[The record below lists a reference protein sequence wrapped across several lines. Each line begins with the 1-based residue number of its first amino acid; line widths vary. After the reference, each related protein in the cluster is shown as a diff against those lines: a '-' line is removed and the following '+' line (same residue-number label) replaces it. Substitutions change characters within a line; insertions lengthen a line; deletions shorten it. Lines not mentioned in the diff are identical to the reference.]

1 MKSKIIFNSKS
12 HTYTSGKKIQYS
24 SVSSL
29 IGKYKQPYNAEYWS
43 LYKAYERVLGDK
55 FKDLKRGYKLQDSS
69 LFKHLRNF
77 ADEQKVLKTQ
87 LEILQEWKGEK
98 DKSIIKGNEYHTFK
112 ENQAIS
118 SGVCLNPFS
127 DCNYPTVESTKITVK
142 NKVEYREPTVDEL
155 YDLVDGFHPELILW
169 NNDYKLA
176 GQADK
181 VFIETINGVRYAEI
195 DDYKTNKAIKKA
207 NFFGKMLDPLGHLDC
222 CVSGDTK
229 LITEDGIVK
238 IKDTLDIP
246 IKIWNGNVWSEVIP
260 FKTKSNTTLY
270 RVLFDDGSYLDVTD
284 NHKFLIKYRLDKD
297 FIEQT
302 TEDIINKMNTTKWLP
317 RVPNSNIKYI
327 EKGIEVLEAYD
338 YGFLLGDGT
347 VGKWKSEIKA
357 ELYNKDKQIK
367 FVTGEKRNY
376 SNHIIQYFDL
386 DYKFS
391 KDLKYDYGLPN
402 IIFSWDKKSILNF
415 ISGWIDAD
423 GTNQHGKI
431 RLYGKEDK
439 IRDAQL
445 LLTKCG
451 IKSSIKI
458 AGYKDDITSVSKRK
472 SDLYYLSISKTSEL
486 NTQRVISNSNNE
498 STKKHKWQFIKS
510 ITKLEDLQDSFCLT
524 EKLNNQCVFNN
535 VLTKQCNYNHYR
547 LQISTYAWMLEQAGY
562 TIRNTA
568 FTHLNQQY
576 KFDYMK
582 HEVQLML
589 DIDPYLKLI

>member
-43 LYKAYERVLGDK
+43 LYKTYERVLGDK

-87 LEILQEWKGEK
+87 IEILKEWKGEK

-222 CVSGDTK
+222 C
-229 LITEDGIVK
+229 
-238 IKDTLDIP
+238 
-246 IKIWNGNVWSEVIP
+246 
-260 FKTKSNTTLY
+260 
-270 RVLFDDGSYLDVTD
+270 
-284 NHKFLIKYRLDKD
+284 
-297 FIEQT
+297 
-302 TEDIINKMNTTKWLP
+302 
-317 RVPNSNIKYI
+317 
-327 EKGIEVLEAYD
+327 
-338 YGFLLGDGT
+338 
-347 VGKWKSEIKA
+347 
-357 ELYNKDKQIK
+357 
-367 FVTGEKRNY
+367 
-376 SNHIIQYFDL
+376 
-386 DYKFS
+386 
-391 KDLKYDYGLPN
+391 
-402 IIFSWDKKSILNF
+402 
-415 ISGWIDAD
+415 
-423 GTNQHGKI
+423 
-431 RLYGKEDK
+431 
-439 IRDAQL
+439 
-445 LLTKCG
+445 
-451 IKSSIKI
+451 
-458 AGYKDDITSVSKRK
+458 
-472 SDLYYLSISKTSEL
+472 
-486 NTQRVISNSNNE
+486 
-498 STKKHKWQFIKS
+498 
-510 ITKLEDLQDSFCLT
+510 
-524 EKLNNQCVFNN
+524 
-535 VLTKQCNYNHYR
+535 NYNHYR

-589 DIDPYLKLI
+589 NIDPYLKLI